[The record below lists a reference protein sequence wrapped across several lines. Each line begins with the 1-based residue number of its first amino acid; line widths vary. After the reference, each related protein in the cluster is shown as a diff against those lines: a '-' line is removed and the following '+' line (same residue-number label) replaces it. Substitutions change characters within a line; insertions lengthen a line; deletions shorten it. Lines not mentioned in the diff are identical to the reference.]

1 MTNSGIPDAAVFV
14 VCVRILREETLGR
27 WRASPL
33 YPPHVYLCTNVYAC
47 RCVLYRCYYQFTSIG
62 TVQYIY

>member
-27 WRASPL
+27 WRASPFT
-33 YPPHVYLCTNVYAC
+33 PPPMYTCVQMYMHVGVYCTGVIISLPA
-47 RCVLYRCYYQFTSIG
+47 
-62 TVQYIY
+62 